1 MLLIDAERVFLY
13 AFLPNLAIHLFCD
26 RVLPKNFFIIIE
38 HNLDVIKLADHII
51 DIGPEGGKH
60 GGEIIATGAALAN
73 IGLPIPSLLPE
84 SSFLIHVKAVSES

>member
-1 MLLIDAERVFLY
+1 MFLLLLIDAERVFLY

-60 GGEIIATGAALAN
+60 GGEIIATGTPEEL
-73 IGLPIPSLLPE
+73 IKSKKSLTAK
-84 SSFLIHVKAVSES
+84 FLKKEME